1 MTFQPRY
8 TNLVELFRTATQK
21 HAGKPLFGTRR
32 ASGWHWT
39 SYAEFARM
47 VDSARAALASMGV
60 ERGDRVAIIAN
71 NRLEWAVCAYGTYT
85 RAAVYVPMYEAQ
97 LDKDWKYILQD
108 SGAKVCFVSGDAVE
122 RRIRA
127 LQGDLPTLEH
137 VINLDGP
144 RYGEL
149 LAKTAAVPSTSPAD
163 DDVATLIYTSGTTG
177 TPKGVCLT
185 HRNLAA
191 NVSGVLEVAPVR
203 EGDRSLAFL
212 PWAHVFGGAIE
223 LNCVMTLGGTIAIC
237 SNTDK
242 LIEYLPEVRPTMLFA
257 VPRIWNK
264 IYDGVQK
271 QVAARP
277 KAIQTLFHVGL
288 RAKHKQK
295 RGQALSLGE
304 RLALPLA
311 ERLIFSK
318 VVARFGGQLRFA
330 FSGAAALSR
339 EVGEFIDDLGIQVY
353 EGYGMT
359 ESSGATTA
367 NAPECRIGSVG
378 KPIPGVSVKLDHNA
392 VGAGEG
398 EGEVLIYG
406 SGVMAGYYNQPEATR
421 EVMTADGGL
430 RSGDL
435 GRFDADG
442 FLYITGRVKE
452 LYKLE
457 NGRYVAPAPLEEKLE
472 LSPYIAQTLV
482 YGADRPH
489 NVALIVPDMGALASW
504 AQSAGVPSDPAA
516 LIADQRTRELIRK
529 EVDSHSREFKGFE
542 SIRAFVLSSEELTT
556 QNDMLTPTLKL
567 KRRNVVAKYGS
578 QLDALYATG
587 GGAR

>member
-1 MTFQPRY
+1 MTYKPRY

-21 HAGKPLFGTRR
+21 YANKPLFGTRKP
-32 ASGWHWT
+32 SGWHWT

-47 VDSARAALASMGV
+47 VDGARAALASMGV

-71 NRLEWAVCAYGTYT
+71 NRLEWAVCAYATYT

-97 LDKDWKYILQD
+97 LDKDWHYILRD
-108 SGAKVCFVSGDAVE
+108 SGAKVCFVSNDAVE
-122 RRIRA
+122 RRVRG
-127 LQGDLPTLEH
+127 LQADLPSLVH
-137 VINLDGP
+137 VINLEGP

-149 LAKTAAVPSTSPAD
+149 LDKTAAVPSTSPAD
-163 DDVATLIYTSGTTG
+163 DDIAKLIYTSGTTG
-177 TPKGVCLT
+177 MPKGVCLT

-191 NVSGVLEVAPVR
+191 NVSGVLDVAPVR
-203 EGDRSLAFL
+203 EGDRSVAFL

-223 LNCVMTLGGTIAIC
+223 LNAIIALGGMIAIC
-237 SNTDK
+237 GNTEK

-271 QVAARP
+271 QVAGRP
-277 KAIQTLFHVGL
+277 KAIQALFHTGL
-288 RAKHKQK
+288 RAKRKQK
-295 RGQALSLGE
+295 LGQALSLGE

-311 ERLIFSK
+311 QKLIFSK
-318 VVARFGGQLRFA
+318 VVARFGGELRFA

-339 EVGEFIDDLGIQVY
+339 EVAEFIDDLGIQVY

-378 KPIPGVSVKLDHNA
+378 KPIPGVSVKLDPRA

-406 SGVMAGYYNQPEATR
+406 TGVMAGYYNQPQATAEA
-421 EVMTADGGL
+421 MTEDGGL

-457 NGRYVAPAPLEEKLE
+457 NGRYVAPAPLEEKLQ
-472 LSPYIAQTLV
+472 LSPFISQILV
-482 YGADRPH
+482 YGSDRPH
-489 NVALIVPDMGALASW
+489 NVALVVPEMGALQSW
-504 AQSAGVPSDPAA
+504 AEGEGLPREPEA
-516 LIADQRTRELIRK
+516 LLAHERTRELVRK
-529 EVDSHSREFKGFE
+529 EIDHHSREFKGYE
-542 SIRAFVLSSEELTT
+542 AIRAFVLSPEELTT

-567 KRRNVVAKYGS
+567 KRRNVVAKYGP
-578 QLDALYATG
+578 QLDALYTG
-587 GGAR
+587 TGR

>member
-1 MTFQPRY
+1 MTYKPRY
-8 TNLVELFRTATQK
+8 TNLVELFRIATQK
-21 HAGKPLFGTRR
+21 HAGKPLFGTRGS
-32 ASGWHWT
+32 SGWHWT

-85 RAAVYVPMYEAQ
+85 RAAIYVPMYEAQ
-97 LDKDWKYILQD
+97 LDKDWHFILQD
-108 SGAKVCFVSGDAVE
+108 SGAKVCFVAGDAVE
-122 RRIRA
+122 RRVKA
-127 LQGDLPTLEH
+127 LQADLPALEQ

-144 RYGEL
+144 RYAQL
-149 LAKTAAVPSTSPAD
+149 LDATAAIPSTAPAD
-163 DDVATLIYTSGTTG
+163 DDVAKVIYTSGTTG

-223 LNCVMTLGGTIAIC
+223 LNALIALGGTIAIC
-237 SNTDK
+237 GQTDK
-242 LIEYLPEVRPTMLFA
+242 LIEYLPEVQPTMLFA

-271 QVAARP
+271 QVSGRP
-277 KAIQTLFHVGL
+277 KAIQALFHAGL
-288 RAKHKQK
+288 RAKHKLK
-295 RGQALSLGE
+295 RGQTPTLGE

-311 ERLIFSK
+311 EKLIFSK
-318 VVARFGGQLRFA
+318 VVARFGGKLRFA

-339 EVGEFIDDLGIQVY
+339 EVAEFIDDLGIQVY

-359 ESSGATTA
+359 ESSGASTA

-378 KPIPGVSVKLDHNA
+378 KPIPGVSIKLDPNA
-392 VGAGEG
+392 VGVGEG

-406 SGVMAGYYNQPEATR
+406 TGVMKGYYNNPQATSEAL
-421 EVMTADGGL
+421 TADGGL

-457 NGRYVAPAPLEEKLE
+457 NGRYVAPAPLEEQLQ
-472 LSPYIAQTLV
+472 LSPYISQTLI
-482 YGADRPH
+482 YGSDRPH
-489 NVALIVPDMGALASW
+489 NVALIVPEMSALQSW
-504 AQSAGVPSDPAA
+504 AQSNGVPSDPQA
-516 LIADQRTRELIRK
+516 LIAHPRTRELIRN
-529 EVDSHSREFKGFE
+529 EIESYSREFKGYE
-542 SIRAFVLSSEELTT
+542 AIRSFLLSTEEMTT
-556 QNDMLTPTLKL
+556 QNDMLTPTLKI
-567 KRRNVVAKYGS
+567 KRRNVVAKYGP
-578 QLDALYATG
+578 QLDALYAP
-587 GGAR
+587 GAPR

>member
-21 HAGKPLFGTRR
+21 HAQKPLFGTRK

-47 VDSARAALASMGV
+47 VDGARAALANMGV

-71 NRLEWAVCAYGTYT
+71 NRIEWAVCAYATYT

-97 LDKDWKYILQD
+97 LDKDWQYILRD
-108 SGAKVCFVSGDAVE
+108 SGAKVCFVSNEAVE

-127 LQGDLPTLEH
+127 LQGDLPSLEH
-137 VINLDGP
+137 VINIEGP

-149 LAKTAAVPSTSPAD
+149 LEKTAAVPSTAPAD
-163 DDVATLIYTSGTTG
+163 DDIAKLIYTSGTTG

-191 NVSGVLEVAPVR
+191 NVSGVLDVAPVR

-223 LNCVMTLGGTIAIC
+223 LNCVMALGGTIAIC
-237 SNTDK
+237 DNTEK

-264 IYDGVQK
+264 IYDGVQR
-271 QVAARP
+271 QVAGRP
-277 KAIQTLFHVGL
+277 KAIQALFHTGL
-288 RAKHKQK
+288 RAKRKQK
-295 RGQALSLGE
+295 RGEPLTLLE
-304 RLALPLA
+304 RIALPLA
-311 ERLIFSK
+311 QKLIFSK

-339 EVGEFIDDLGIQVY
+339 EVAEFIDDLGIQVY

-378 KPIPGVSVKLDHNA
+378 KPIPGVSVKLDPRA

-406 SGVMAGYYNQPEATR
+406 TGVMAGYYNQPQATADA
-421 EVMTADGGL
+421 MTEDGGL

-457 NGRYVAPAPLEEKLE
+457 NGRYVAPAPLEEKLQ
-472 LSPYIAQTLV
+472 LSPFIAQTLI
-482 YGADRPH
+482 YGSDRPH
-489 NVALIVPDMGALASW
+489 NVALIIPDMPALKSW
-504 AQSAGVPSDPAA
+504 AEGKGLPSDPEA
-516 LIADQRTRELIRK
+516 LIADERTRALLRK
-529 EVDSHSREFKGFE
+529 EIDTYSREFKGYE
-542 SIRAFVLSSEELTT
+542 AIRAFVVSADELTT

-567 KRRNVVAKYGS
+567 KRRNVVARYGPALEALYGS
-578 QLDALYATG
+578 SG
-587 GGAR
+587 K